1 MKGSIIEID
10 KDYFNKQEERFKK
23 HISQISL
30 FIDGEEEGGLLC

>member
-10 KDYFNKQEERFKK
+10 KDYFDRQEERFRK

-30 FIDGEEEGGLLC
+30 FIDGEEDGGLLC

>member
-10 KDYFNKQEERFKK
+10 KDYFDRQEERFKK

-30 FIDGEEEGGLLC
+30 FIDVAEDGGLLC

>member
-10 KDYFNKQEERFKK
+10 KDYFDGQEERFKK

-30 FIDGEEEGGLLC
+30 FIDGAKE